1 MYMNYIIYIIN
12 VYIYISANMWNVY
25 MACSKALRVQH
36 DRPQTIQGQPFEQGH
51 LKPCWVG
58 RLAFHCGRK
67 LAVISTKNQL
77 LAAMANWNQCCRL
90 RRLWSFINQDL
101 MVQSHEKR
109 KHFLAVFSKT
119 ANESLATLSH
129 SEKLS
134 SNPLWFFDVFCWNLI
149 RRPREKR
156 SLSECCFQRWW
167 LCNKPPEPLG
177 RHDAKLCSVHESL
190 TVDIDGRCMSQGLY
204 LKFHRNS
211 ELQKKTE
218 QRDCHKPK
226 TRWKTR
232 WNNVKWREVI
242 WNTKERNGR
251 KRSNLVERMAKMRK
265 ESERMGNNGK
275 GWDRMEKNGKE
286 WKKWEEIVKQKP
298 VQNCVKLH
306 HRQVADVG

>member
-1 MYMNYIIYIIN
+1 
-12 VYIYISANMWNVY
+12 MWNVY

-101 MVQSHEKR
+101 MMQNHEKR

-134 SNPLWFFDVFCWNLI
+134 SNPLWMFDVFL
-149 RRPREKR
+149 
-156 SLSECCFQRWW
+156 
-167 LCNKPPEPLG
+167 
-177 RHDAKLCSVHESL
+177 
-190 TVDIDGRCMSQGLY
+190 
-204 LKFHRNS
+204 LKFD
-211 ELQKKTE
+211 QA
-218 QRDCHKPK
+218 
-226 TRWKTR
+226 
-232 WNNVKWREVI
+232 
-242 WNTKERNGR
+242 TK
-251 KRSNLVERMAKMRK
+251 
-265 ESERMGNNGK
+265 
-275 GWDRMEKNGKE
+275 GKE
-286 WKKWEEIVKQKP
+286 VSFRMLLPALMTVQQTTWASWTARCKALLRSWEPHRRHWWAVHVTGVVSEISPELGTPEENWAAGLSQTKHAEKHAEIMWNGVK
-298 VQNCVKLH
+298 
-306 HRQVADVG
+306 